1 MAPKKSQTTNDQTE
15 NGSETAKESKVT
27 SGLPRTD
34 EKNPRMHFDIY
45 AILEGSQELY
55 FGHEVQVNV
64 NLVEIVK
71 LTTKEGKSIE
81 KCYISPT
88 KRRGVER
95 RCLLW
100 APVKSGELLGDKQQC
115 GIPKTCAKPDCP
127 ICAPYGALDPGK
139 STLIG
144 RVTHGGGVAV
154 QDIYPVEKQRAMHP
168 ARLVNQKD
176 ETPIPF
182 KRQYNQPGILYPV
195 SNHALSVTDKD
206 FSSVAY
212 AFLDSL
218 PRIGSGNPKG
228 IAIAENGEKIIR
240 ANGEEINFNVSM
252 PLLVLDRYLSPRGKR
267 PIISPSETHAGEA
280 IYKFLQLARTPEDNT
295 DRIQATHF
303 DRWIGNAALEK
314 LQEYAANFVET
325 VLQA

>member
-1 MAPKKSQTTNDQTE
+1 VAKSTDTTEQGKT
-15 NGSETAKESKVT
+15 TT
-27 SGLPRTD
+27 GLPKTD
-34 EKNPRMHFDIY
+34 ENTPRFHFDIY

-55 FGHEVQVNV
+55 FGDEVQVNV
-64 NLVEIVK
+64 NVVEMVN
-71 LTTKEGKSIE
+71 LMTKDGLSLK
-81 KCYISPT
+81 KCYLSPT

-100 APVKSGELLGDKQQC
+100 SPVKSGVLLGDKQQC

-154 QDIYPVEKQRAMHP
+154 QDIYPVDKQRAMHP
-168 ARLVNQKD
+168 SRLVNQKD

-195 SNHALSVTDKD
+195 SNHALSVTDKE

-212 AFLDSL
+212 AFLDAL

-228 IAIAENGEKIIR
+228 ISFAESEYQ
-240 ANGEEINFNVSM
+240 M
-252 PLLVLDRYLSPRGKR
+252 PLLVCDRYLVPKGKR
-267 PIISPSETHAGEA
+267 PLISPSLTDPQQA
-280 IYKFLQLARTPEDNT
+280 IDDFLRLARYPDHNT
-295 DRIQATHF
+295 DHIQSTYF
-303 DRWIGNAALEK
+303 DRWIGNAALDK

>member
-1 MAPKKSQTTNDQTE
+1 MTT
-15 NGSETAKESKVT
+15 
-27 SGLPRTD
+27 GLDKTD
-34 EKNPRMHFDIY
+34 AKNPRFHFDIY

-55 FGHEVQVNV
+55 FGDEVQVNV
-64 NLVEIVK
+64 NVVETVK
-71 LTTKEGKSIE
+71 LTTKDGQSLE
-81 KCYISPT
+81 KCYLSPT

-100 APVKSGELLGDKQQC
+100 SPVKTGELLGDKYKC
-115 GIPKTCAKPDCP
+115 GIPKTCAKQNCP

-154 QDIYPVEKQRAMHP
+154 QDLYPVDKQRAMHP
-168 ARLVNQKD
+168 SRLVNQKD
-176 ETPIPF
+176 ETPVPF

-195 SNHALSVTDKD
+195 SNHALSVSDQE

-212 AFLDSL
+212 AFLDAL

-228 IAIAENGEKIIR
+228 ISIAETTNQI
-240 ANGEEINFNVSM
+240 
-252 PLLVLDRYLSPRGKR
+252 PLLVIDRYLVPKGKR
-267 PIISPSETHAGEA
+267 PVISPSITDPEIA
-280 IYKFLQLARTPEDNT
+280 IADFMRLAQYPNPNIDHIH
-295 DRIQATHF
+295 DDYF
-303 DRWIGNAALEK
+303 DRWIGDKALEK
-314 LQEYAANFVET
+314 LQEYAANFVKT

>member
-1 MAPKKSQTTNDQTE
+1 MTT
-15 NGSETAKESKVT
+15 
-27 SGLPRTD
+27 GLPKTD
-34 EKNPRMHFDIY
+34 TKNPRFHFDIY

-55 FGHEVQVNV
+55 FGDEVQVNINV
-64 NLVEIVK
+64 VETVK
-71 LTTKEGKSIE
+71 LTSKDGRSLE

-95 RCLLW
+95 RCLIW
-100 APVKSGELLGDKQQC
+100 APVKTGELLGDKQQC

-127 ICAPYGALDPGK
+127 ICATYGALDPGK

-154 QDIYPVEKQRAMHP
+154 QDIYPVDKQRAMHP
-168 ARLVNQKD
+168 AMLVNRMEKK
-176 ETPIPF
+176 EEKPTPF

-195 SNHALSVTDKD
+195 SNHALSVTDKE

-212 AFLDSL
+212 AFLDCL

-228 IAIAENGEKIIR
+228 ISITETGKKITL
-240 ANGEEINFNVSM
+240 GDSTEINLPDIDIQM
-252 PLLVLDRYLSPRGKR
+252 PLIVLDRYLSPRGKR
-267 PIISPSETHAGEA
+267 PIISPSETDSGEA
-280 IYKFLQLARTPEDNT
+280 IYRFIQLARNPESNSNY
-295 DRIQATHF
+295 IQIGNF
-303 DRWIGNAALEK
+303 ERWIGDEALKK
-314 LQEYAANFVET
+314 LQEYASNFVDT

>member
-1 MAPKKSQTTNDQTE
+1 MAT
-15 NGSETAKESKVT
+15 
-27 SGLPRTD
+27 GLPED
-34 EKNPRMHFDIY
+34 KANPRLHFDIY

-55 FGHEVQVNV
+55 LGHEVQVNV

-71 LTTKEGKSIE
+71 LSTKDGKSLE

-95 RCLLW
+95 RCLIW
-100 APVKSGELLGDKQQC
+100 APVKSGVLLGDQQKC
-115 GIPKTCAKPDCP
+115 GIPETCALPTCP
-127 ICAPYGALDPGK
+127 ICAPYGGLIAGK
-139 STLIG
+139 KTLIG

-168 ARLVNQKD
+168 ARLVNEKE

-195 SNHALSVTDKD
+195 SNHALSVTDIE

-212 AFLDSL
+212 AFLDAL

-228 IAIAENGEKIIR
+228 IAIVESDDN
-240 ANGEEINFNVSM
+240 M
-252 PLLVLDRYLSPRGKR
+252 PLLVVDRYLSPRGKR
-267 PIISPSETHAGEA
+267 PIISPSITDPVQA
-280 IYKFLQLARTPEDNT
+280 IERFVQLARTPETNKDY
-295 DRIQATHF
+295 IQLPNF
-303 DRWIGNAALEK
+303 ERWIGDAALEE
-314 LQEYAANFVET
+314 LQKRSSNFVDN

>member
-1 MAPKKSQTTNDQTE
+1 MTT
-15 NGSETAKESKVT
+15 
-27 SGLPRTD
+27 GLDKTD
-34 EKNPRMHFDIY
+34 AKNPRFHFDIY

-55 FGHEVQVNV
+55 FGDEVQVNV
-64 NLVEIVK
+64 NVVETVK
-71 LTTKEGKSIE
+71 LTTKDGQSLE
-81 KCYISPT
+81 KCYLSPT

-100 APVKSGELLGDKQQC
+100 SPVKTGELLGDKYKC
-115 GIPKTCAKPDCP
+115 GIPKTCAKQNCP

-154 QDIYPVEKQRAMHP
+154 QDLYPVDKQRAMHP
-168 ARLVNQKD
+168 SRLVNQKD
-176 ETPIPF
+176 ETPVPF

-195 SNHALSVTDKD
+195 SNHALSVTDQE

-212 AFLDSL
+212 AFLDAL

-228 IAIAENGEKIIR
+228 ISIAETVNQT
-240 ANGEEINFNVSM
+240 
-252 PLLVLDRYLSPRGKR
+252 PLLVIDRYLVPKGKR
-267 PIISPSETHAGEA
+267 PIISPSITDSEVA
-280 IYKFLQLARTPEDNT
+280 IADFMRLAQYPHPNIDHIH
-295 DRIQATHF
+295 DDYF
-303 DRWIGNAALEK
+303 DRWIGDKALEK
-314 LQEYAANFVET
+314 LQEYATNFVKT

>member
-1 MAPKKSQTTNDQTE
+1 MAT
-15 NGSETAKESKVT
+15 
-27 SGLPRTD
+27 GLPED
-34 EKNPRMHFDIY
+34 KKNSRQHFDIY

-64 NLVEIVK
+64 NLVETVK
-71 LTTKEGKSIE
+71 LTTTDNRSIE

-95 RCLLW
+95 RCLIW
-100 APVKSGELLGDKQQC
+100 APVKSGALLGDKQKC
-115 GIPKTCAKPDCP
+115 GIPATCALPECP
-127 ICAPYGALDPGK
+127 ICGPYGGLIAGK
-139 STLIG
+139 KTLIG

-154 QDIYPVEKQRAMHP
+154 QDIYPVDKQRAMHP

-195 SNHALSVTDKD
+195 SNHCLSITDAD

-212 AFLDSL
+212 AFLDAL

-228 IAIAENGEKIIR
+228 IAIAEEPGTN
-240 ANGEEINFNVSM
+240 M
-252 PLLVLDRYLSPRGKR
+252 PLLVVDRYLVPRGKR
-267 PIISPSETHAGEA
+267 PVISPSVTNPETA
-280 IYKFLQLARTPEDNT
+280 IADFIRLSRTPESNSNH
-295 DRIQATHF
+295 IQSSHF
-303 DRWIGNAALEK
+303 ERWIGDSALEK
-314 LQEYAANFVET
+314 LQEYSSNFVDNI
-325 VLQA
+325 LQA